1 MPFRQEPVSA
11 IGWKGGGG
19 GGPPSSRDSVESS
32 QDC

>member
-19 GGPPSSRDSVESS
+19 PPSSRDSVESS